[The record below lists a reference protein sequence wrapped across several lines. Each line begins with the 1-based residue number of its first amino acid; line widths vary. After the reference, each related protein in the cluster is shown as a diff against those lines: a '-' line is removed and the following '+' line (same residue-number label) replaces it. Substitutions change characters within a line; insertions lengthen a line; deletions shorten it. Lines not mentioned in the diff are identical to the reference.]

1 MFSIHL
7 VLSSKR
13 TQSLYLFIMIFLDF
27 GTPIKLEKLSL
38 KALVGNAISVLK
50 KIFESIQYP
59 SGGITS
65 YNVLR

>member
-1 MFSIHL
+1 
-7 VLSSKR
+7 
-13 TQSLYLFIMIFLDF
+13 MIFLDF